1 MMYAT
6 VADLQAQ
13 LRANELTQL
22 ADDDADG
29 TADQAVLDRAI
40 ADAQAEI
47 DGYLG
52 TRYTVPL
59 ATVPTLIR
67 RLAVDLAIWNLYCRR
82 DLMTDARKL
91 QYESARKILKGL
103 AEGTV
108 TLGLP
113 PSQQASPPPS
123 IVSGDRL
130 FTRTRTRGF

>member
-1 MMYAT
+1 MYAT
-6 VADLQAQ
+6 PTDLQAV
-13 LRANELTQL
+13 LSPAELTQL
-22 ADDDADG
+22 ADDNTDG
-29 TADQAVLDRAI
+29 APDQAVIDRAI

-52 TRYTVPL
+52 ARYTLPL
-59 ATVPTLIR
+59 VETPTLIR
-67 RLAVDLAIWNLYCRR
+67 RLAVDLAVWNLYNRR
-82 DLMTDARKL
+82 DLITEARKL
-91 QYESARKILKGL
+91 QVESARKLLQRI

-130 FTRTRTRGF
+130 FTRSRTEGF